1 MKDFGPE
8 TFGERADGYDDWY
21 GTRLA
26 DRSTADTV
34 RLLAELAAGGSA
46 LELAIGTGRV
56 ALPLAAAGLEVQGI
70 EASERMVAKLRE
82 KPGGDRIPVTIG
94 DFADVGVDD
103 TFDLI
108 FVVFNTLFN
117 LVSQEDQIR
126 CFSNVARHL
135 TTKGVFVVEA
145 FVPEGGE
152 SQTNRTVRT
161 AHVEKE
167 SAVLELSVSDPVEQ
181 LIEYQYIEFAA
192 DGIRMHPLVMRYAW
206 PSELD
211 LMARLA
217 GLELRHRWAG
227 WDRSPFTASSTAHV
241 SVYAR

>member
-135 TTKGVFVVEA
+135 TTTGVFVVEA
-145 FVPEGGE
+145 FVPEG
-152 SQTNRTVRT
+152 V
-161 AHVEKE
+161 
-167 SAVLELSVSDPVEQ
+167 
-181 LIEYQYIEFAA
+181 
-192 DGIRMHPLVMRYAW
+192 
-206 PSELD
+206 
-211 LMARLA
+211 
-217 GLELRHRWAG
+217 
-227 WDRSPFTASSTAHV
+227 
-241 SVYAR
+241 